1 VVVKPCFSP
10 LILDD
15 VKTQIHEI
23 NNNQKITFFF
33 ELVAAASMMM
43 KEMKKLF
50 VMIPIYSYSMILT
63 LLMKSHKHK
72 TILFR
77 IMDFSLP
84 MLVIHLVTFPI
95 MTVWNGFLDILSSTR
110 LLFARK
116 DMEGHKYLARS
127 NKGTLFN
134 VLRLLH
140 LIAQAHCS
148 TWSLHCSLG
157 SSSMPPPLIIFL
169 SLVPYPY
176 LRTA

>member
-1 VVVKPCFSP
+1 
-10 LILDD
+10 
-15 VKTQIHEI
+15 
-23 NNNQKITFFF
+23 
-33 ELVAAASMMM
+33 MMR
-43 KEMKKLF
+43 EMKKLF

-63 LLMKSHKHK
+63 LLMKSHK

-84 MLVIHLVTFPI
+84 MLVIHFMTFSI
-95 MTVWNGFLDILSSTR
+95 MIVWNGFLDMLFSTR

-134 VLRLLH
+134 ILCLLH